1 MNPIQ
6 KNVKSTKSR
15 QDTINQTQ
23 SHFLVPSEKLDKVT
37 RRVIAPYAQIER
49 KGLKEDEEKADRY
62 LDMNRF
68 NVFLEDTVDLE
79 SLLYETAM
87 VLKTVTDSSGVFVY
101 IVDKLKN
108 EIVLM
113 HPDTENPDRH
123 EINMTIREGKTAAA
137 HVASTKEFL
146 LLEDVQR
153 DRRFSDGLRWID
165 AKVALCMPVVKPD
178 GECYAVLELY
188 RTYSKVYDDVRI
200 F

>member
-123 EINMTIREGKTAAA
+123 EINMTIRKFPFFVFDNDPANFGSIHYLALPKTLVHA
-137 HVASTKEFL
+137 KI
-146 LLEDVQR
+146 
-153 DRRFSDGLRWID
+153 LR
-165 AKVALCMPVVKPD
+165 
-178 GECYAVLELY
+178 Y
-188 RTYSKVYDDVRI
+188 